1 MITSAVISQLRR
13 ETGDIP
19 KLTRMARTGDGAIT
33 IFNTG
38 RFPVV
43 EGSYTVYK
51 GTSGQTETTHYSL
64 DLDSGDLTF
73 QNAPASSYQAI
84 FQGKYANWRDKN
96 WVDAINNAVDDLA
109 ARGYFRQV
117 VRLSRYL
124 SAGVRSFSAPS
135 ACVDAYELLE
145 SRTSGSYQK
154 LGTNWSYQQGAN
166 KIVLG
171 NPPTVKLSGAIS
183 YLRSMQKYTA
193 TSATL
198 DVQDEWVNLIKKNAK
213 AQYWSFMAGKS
224 AAQGNAKVEE
234 GHFSFTSLRT
244 QARDLMQE
252 FQNEAPRYKPTRPAK
267 DIQWQQEN
275 GGVA

>member
-19 KLTRMARTGDGAIT
+19 KLTRMARTGDGVIT

-43 EGSYTVYK
+43 EGSTSVYK
-51 GTSGQTETTHYSL
+51 GTSAQTSGAQFQL

-73 QNAPASSYQAI
+73 TNAPASTYQAI

-96 WVDAINNAVDDLA
+96 WVDAINNSIDDLA

-252 FQNEAPRYKPTRPAK
+252 FQSEAPRYKPTRPAK

>member
-1 MITSAVISQLRR
+1 MSRLR
-13 ETGDIP
+13 EAP
-19 KLTRMARTGDGAIT
+19 YS
-33 IFNTG
+33 
-38 RFPVV
+38 RF
-43 EGSYTVYK
+43 
-51 GTSGQTETTHYSL
+51 
-64 DLDSGDLTF
+64 
-73 QNAPASSYQAI
+73 

-96 WVDAINNAVDDLA
+96 WVDAINNGIDDLA
-109 ARGYFRQV
+109 ARGYYRQV

-124 SAGVRSFSAPS
+124 SAGVRAFSAPS
-135 ACVDAYELLE
+135 ACIDAYELLQ
-145 SRTSGSYQK
+145 SATSGSFQK

-171 NPPTVKLSGAIS
+171 NPPIVKLSGAIS

-198 DVQDEWVNLIKKNAK
+198 DVQDEWLNLVKKNAK

-224 AAQGNAKVEE
+224 ASQGNAKVEE

-244 QARDLMQE
+244 QARDLMNE
-252 FQNEAPRYKPTRPAK
+252 FQSEAPRYKPTRPAK
-267 DIQWQQEN
+267 DIQWQQDK

>member
-1 MITSAVISQLRR
+1 MITSALISQLRR

-19 KLTRMARTGDGAIT
+19 KLTRMARQGDGT
-33 IFNTG
+33 TNVFNTG

-43 EGSYTVYK
+43 ENTYSIYK
-51 GTSGQTETTHYSL
+51 GTSAQTETTNFTF
-64 DLDSGDLTF
+64 DLDSGDLQYVT
-73 QNAPASSYQAI
+73 APGSTVQSI

-109 ARGYFRQV
+109 ARGYFKQV

-135 ACVDAYELLE
+135 ACIDAYELLE

-198 DVQDEWVNLIKKNAK
+198 DIQDEWVNLVKKNAK

-252 FQNEAPRYKPTRPAK
+252 FQIEAPRYKPTRPAK

>member
-1 MITSAVISQLRR
+1 MITSTLISQLRR
-13 ETGDIP
+13 ETGDVP
-19 KLTRMARTGDGAIT
+19 KLTRMARQGDGT
-33 IFNTG
+33 TNVFNTG
-38 RFPVV
+38 RFPIL
-43 EGSYTVYK
+43 ENTYSIYK
-51 GTSGQTETTHYSL
+51 GTSAQTETTNYTL
-64 DLDSGDLTF
+64 DLDSGDLQYVT
-73 QNAPASSYQAI
+73 APGSTVQSI

-96 WVDAINNAVDDLA
+96 WIDAINNGIDDLA
-109 ARGYFRQV
+109 ARGYYRQV

-124 SAGVRSFSAPS
+124 SAGVRAFSAPS
-135 ACVDAYELLE
+135 ACIDAYELLQ
-145 SRTSGSYQK
+145 SATSGSYQK

-171 NPPTVKLSGAIS
+171 NPPVVKLSGAIS

-198 DVQDEWVNLIKKNAK
+198 DVQDEWLNLIKKNAK

-244 QARDLMQE
+244 QARDLMTE
-252 FQNEAPRYKPTRPAK
+252 FQTEAPRYKPTRPAK
-267 DIQWQQEN
+267 DIQWQQDR